1 MALEIIRLQ
10 GRQNNGK
17 YLNFHLQ
24 TSVLQ
29 TFQWSLNILD
39 HLQLLV
45 AWHCTSYNSFSWVL
59 WFYHL
64 KPSSFSSLA
73 ESLICE
79 LEPCV
84 HKTLLVIFTTL
95 VAASDNRRFPCS
107 LLLKYI
113 NAWCHSLWLIKLP
126 LWATAVW
133 LRGNWHPELQAGS
146 GQAGFLCDL
155 MPGIDSGSAERGDHK
170 RDGARSLLNCPWH
183 RLGGRWLL
191 VLVVAWKPACSYCL
205 PFFSID
211 IPQPCWNFYTWP
223 VKGLCMTVKGVLIYN

>member
-126 LWATAVW
+126 L
-133 LRGNWHPELQAGS
+133 
-146 GQAGFLCDL
+146 
-155 MPGIDSGSAERGDHK
+155 
-170 RDGARSLLNCPWH
+170 
-183 RLGGRWLL
+183 
-191 VLVVAWKPACSYCL
+191 
-205 PFFSID
+205 
-211 IPQPCWNFYTWP
+211 
-223 VKGLCMTVKGVLIYN
+223 